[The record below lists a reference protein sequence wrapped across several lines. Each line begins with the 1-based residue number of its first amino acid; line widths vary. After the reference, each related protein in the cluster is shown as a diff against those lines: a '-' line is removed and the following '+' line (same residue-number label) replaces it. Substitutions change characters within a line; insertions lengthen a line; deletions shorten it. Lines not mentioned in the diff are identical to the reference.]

1 MIPSDLHLSLPPSLS
16 LSPLFNFF
24 NKSSTPMIRQPR
36 RNRPPSNGPA
46 RNPEREHVKAY
57 RRSSFAS
64 SCLDPSRPGLSLTGI
79 PVNVLHDDG
88 RCHNSQSA
96 VGQVSPRT
104 AAPVAA
110 KRWASRRTA
119 SARMRRRRVSETA
132 RAGLGSAYFR
142 RGRALRRR
150 ADRSPGDDALGG
162 SAASSSR
169 RRVGV
174 YAPGECRYHSENN
187 PLRKQPVTR
196 HGVG

>member
-1 MIPSDLHLSLPPSLS
+1 
-16 LSPLFNFF
+16 
-24 NKSSTPMIRQPR
+24 
-36 RNRPPSNGPA
+36 
-46 RNPEREHVKAY
+46 VKA
-57 RRSSFAS
+57 SSS
-64 SCLDPSRPGLSLTGI
+64 YLDLSRPGLSLTGI

-88 RCHNSQSA
+88 RCHNSHSA

-104 AAPVAA
+104 AAPVAP

-132 RAGLGSAYFR
+132 KAGLGSAYFR

-169 RRVGV
+169 RRVGG
-174 YAPGECRYHSENN
+174 YAPEECRYHSENN